1 MKKLSR
7 TSQVFFSVGAGVVS
21 LCAGTLLTSNFKNA
35 GQTITLA
42 TLLSLPTVAGLHL
55 VLDGKATRRINEAES
70 KGSKAESKA
79 REAEARASLAEFKAI
94 EATARLSQTQSR
106 LAELGRKNSEL
117 ATELASVRAVLEDV
131 NRHRHQLLV
140 YAEKVQPTIS
150 QLQQELKTAQET
162 VEGLQA
168 EIEDLET
175 DFEEKVETEAK
186 ERFQAAKREEIQRIF
201 DEHDAITSKAMA
213 LFKRLQ
219 SWGQKVAVSHEQK
232 RELITSLASAYNQNL
247 DEFGLLVE
255 KERGHYIEQI
265 EILNEN
271 VGRLQQ
277 KLAGDLLEPEVNNA
291 FGFAIEGRI
300 ANELAKLIFSDLQIP
315 LAVKGFNVKS
325 DGSTDVGYGYSRSIP
340 PEAVVEGLKRHSDHL
355 AKRLGIYKI
364 TFVRKLEISDLIV
377 LTFRREAAIKDDTV
391 KLIAGTPEQFLDYVA
406 SHPLRYRLIADPGQ
420 GKTPITAVMVSE
432 ILKVGGTRGNTGKG
446 KKIPHTLVTV
456 SCPDVESSQKDAD
469 YPLEIFLKYGNTTA
483 AVKSFSDADEDWK
496 YRKRDT
502 NYAQNFFQLW
512 VWDELDNTL
521 NNADDPQ
528 ATGNKFKNF
537 LKQAHHT
544 GVGWIVSGQ
553 SVMTKQIPGFMDD
566 DRELFTQIV
575 IGTSKIRKYLEKYG
589 KKILSAKVVNQLLSN
604 LDDLEPYIEDK
615 NSMVTD
621 AARLLRLALVLD
633 DKSPKLYFLPNL
645 DSAKFDSE
653 KIEQTTQKAGLA
665 KRSFLSGTTD
675 SGLADSGSNA
685 DTVKT
690 DQKMTVPSNPTIGGS
705 SQSGQKPHCCHCGE
719 SNLNLLN
726 DGRYRCLE
734 CKKRFVSNKAVWK

>member
-1 MKKLSR
+1 MNR
-7 TSQVFFSVGAGVVS
+7 TNQVIFAVGAGVVS

-42 TLLSLPTVAGLHL
+42 TVLSLPTVAGLHL
-55 VLDGKATRRINEAES
+55 VLDGKATRRINEAQGKASNAES
-70 KGSKAESKA
+70 RASKAESKA
-79 REAEARASLAEFKAI
+79 VEAEA
-94 EATARLSQTQSR
+94 TLSQAQSR
-106 LAELGRKNSEL
+106 LADLSKKNSEL
-117 ATELASVRAVLEDV
+117 SSELASVRKVLEDV
-131 NRHRHQLLV
+131 NLHRAQLLV
-140 YAEKVQPTIS
+140 YAEKVQPTIT
-150 QLQQELKTAQET
+150 QLQQELKTASET
-162 VEGLQA
+162 AEALQS

-175 DFEEKVETEAK
+175 DFEEKVEAEAE

-201 DEHDAITSKAMA
+201 DEHDAITQKAMT

-247 DEFGLLVE
+247 DELGQSVE
-255 KERGHYIEQI
+255 NERGHYLEQI
-265 EILNEN
+265 ELLHEK
-271 VGRLQQ
+271 VGRLQHQ
-277 KLAGDLLEPEVNNA
+277 LNGDLLEPEVNNA

-300 ANELAKLIFSDLQIP
+300 ANELASRLFSDLQIP
-315 LAVKGFNVKS
+315 LAVKGFYIKP

-340 PEAVVEGLKRHSDHL
+340 PEAVVEGLKRHSEHL
-355 AKRLGIYKI
+355 ARRLGIYKI
-364 TFVRKLEISDLIV
+364 TSVRKLEISDLIV

-469 YPLEIFLKYGNTTA
+469 YPLEVFLKYGNTTA
-483 AVKSFSDADEDWK
+483 AVKSFTDADEDWR

-528 ATGNKFKNF
+528 GTGDKFKNF

-566 DRELFTQIV
+566 DRELFTQII

-589 KKILSAKVVNQLLSN
+589 KKILSTKVVNQLLSN

-615 NSMVTD
+615 NSMITD

-653 KIEQTTQKAGLA
+653 KIEETSKKAELA
-665 KRSFLSGTTD
+665 KRSFLIGITG
-675 SGLADSGSNA
+675 SGLARNGSNA
-685 DTVKT
+685 DRVMTG
-690 DQKMTVPSNPTIGGS
+690 QKMTVPSNLTIGGS
-705 SQSGQKPHCCHCGE
+705 DQSGQKPHCSHCGE
-719 SNLNLLN
+719 NKLNLLN

>member
-1 MKKLSR
+1 MNR
-7 TSQVFFSVGAGVVS
+7 TNQVIFAVGAGVVS

-42 TLLSLPTVAGLHL
+42 TVLSLPTVAGLHL
-55 VLDGKATRRINEAES
+55 VLDGKATRRINEAQGKAS
-70 KGSKAESKA
+70 NAES
-79 REAEARASLAEFKAI
+79 RASLAESKAVEA
-94 EATARLSQTQSR
+94 EATLSQAQSR
-106 LAELGRKNSEL
+106 LADLSKKNSEL
-117 ATELASVRAVLEDV
+117 SSELASVRKVLEDV
-131 NRHRHQLLV
+131 NLHRAQLLV
-140 YAEKVQPTIS
+140 YAEKVQPTIT
-150 QLQQELKTAQET
+150 QLQQELKTASET
-162 VEGLQA
+162 AEALQS

-175 DFEEKVETEAK
+175 DFEEKVEAEAE

-201 DEHDAITSKAMA
+201 DEHDAITQKAMT

-247 DEFGLLVE
+247 DELGQSVE
-255 KERGHYIEQI
+255 NERGHYLEQI
-265 EILNEN
+265 ELLHEK
-271 VGRLQQ
+271 VGRLQHQ
-277 KLAGDLLEPEVNNA
+277 LNGDLLEPEVNNA

-300 ANELAKLIFSDLQIP
+300 ANELASRLFSDLQIP
-315 LAVKGFNVKS
+315 LAVKGFYIKP

-340 PEAVVEGLKRHSDHL
+340 PEAVVEGLKRHSEHL
-355 AKRLGIYKI
+355 ARRLGIYKI
-364 TFVRKLEISDLIV
+364 TSVRKLEISDLIV

-469 YPLEIFLKYGNTTA
+469 YPLEVFLKYGNTTA
-483 AVKSFSDADEDWK
+483 AVKSFTDADEDWR

-528 ATGNKFKNF
+528 GTGDKFKNF

-566 DRELFTQIV
+566 DRELFTQII

-589 KKILSAKVVNQLLSN
+589 KKILSTKVVNQLLSN
-604 LDDLEPYIEDK
+604 LDDLEP
-615 NSMVTD
+615 
-621 AARLLRLALVLD
+621 
-633 DKSPKLYFLPNL
+633 
-645 DSAKFDSE
+645 
-653 KIEQTTQKAGLA
+653 
-665 KRSFLSGTTD
+665 
-675 SGLADSGSNA
+675 
-685 DTVKT
+685 
-690 DQKMTVPSNPTIGGS
+690 
-705 SQSGQKPHCCHCGE
+705 
-719 SNLNLLN
+719 
-726 DGRYRCLE
+726 
-734 CKKRFVSNKAVWK
+734 